1 MKPRPTDRRSLIIA
15 TLLSLLLPG
24 LGHAYALRLAR
35 ALVWFAGTI
44 VVGIVLGQGE
54 ENTGLAIG
62 IHTHGGCSTTAGNS
76 GTAVEHAVLQ
86 SYLAS
91 PRGVCIPTAPACYPD
106 CNLDGALNL
115 ADFGCFQTAFALGCP

>member
-1 MKPRPTDRRSLIIA
+1 MTAGGMKPRPTDRRSVVIA

-24 LGHAYALRLAR
+24 LGHAYALRLPR

-62 IHTHGGCSTTAGNS
+62 MGLVI
-76 GTAVEHAVLQ
+76 AVLAALDIALVMWLDRR
-86 SYLAS
+86 S
-91 PRGVCIPTAPACYPD
+91 RPAR
-106 CNLDGALNL
+106 
-115 ADFGCFQTAFALGCP
+115 

>member
-1 MKPRPTDRRSLIIA
+1 MSAGGMKPRPTDRRAVLIA

-24 LGHAYALRLAR
+24 LGHAYALRLPR

-62 IHTHGGCSTTAGNS
+62 MGLTI
-76 GTAVEHAVLQ
+76 AVLAA
-86 SYLAS
+86 LDIAL
-91 PRGVCIPTAPACYPD
+91 IMW
-106 CNLDGALNL
+106 LDGRSR
-115 ADFGCFQTAFALGCP
+115 TAR

>member
-1 MKPRPTDRRSLIIA
+1 MTAGGMKPRPTDRRSVVIA

-24 LGHAYALRLAR
+24 LGHAYSLRLPR

-62 IHTHGGCSTTAGNS
+62 MGLVI
-76 GTAVEHAVLQ
+76 AVLAALDIALVMWLDRR
-86 SYLAS
+86 S
-91 PRGVCIPTAPACYPD
+91 RPAR
-106 CNLDGALNL
+106 
-115 ADFGCFQTAFALGCP
+115 

>member
-1 MKPRPTDRRSLIIA
+1 VTAGGMKPRPTDRRSVVIA

-24 LGHAYALRLAR
+24 LGHAYALRLPR

-62 IHTHGGCSTTAGNS
+62 MGLVI
-76 GTAVEHAVLQ
+76 AVLAALDIALVMWLDRR
-86 SYLAS
+86 S
-91 PRGVCIPTAPACYPD
+91 RPAR
-106 CNLDGALNL
+106 
-115 ADFGCFQTAFALGCP
+115 

>member
-1 MKPRPTDRRSLIIA
+1 MSSGGMKPRPTDRRSLIIA

-62 IHTHGGCSTTAGNS
+62 MGLTI
-76 GTAVEHAVLQ
+76 AVLAA
-86 SYLAS
+86 LDIAL
-91 PRGVCIPTAPACYPD
+91 VMW
-106 CNLDGALNL
+106 LDGRSRA
-115 ADFGCFQTAFALGCP
+115 AR